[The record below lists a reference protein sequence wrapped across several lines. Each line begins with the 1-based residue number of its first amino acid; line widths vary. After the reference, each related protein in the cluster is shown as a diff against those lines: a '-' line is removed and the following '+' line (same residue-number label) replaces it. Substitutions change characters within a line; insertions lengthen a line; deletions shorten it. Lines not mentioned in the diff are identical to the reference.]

1 MISKINMF
9 LLPKVKYIKN
19 TSKIK
24 LHFKYIELDMTIY
37 PYKQRDV
44 GYFKMLFVIMRGF
57 PLENNKKSVEGII
70 TSN

>member
-1 MISKINMF
+1 MNLEGDGVIYDQQN
-9 LLPKVKYIKN
+9 KYVKN

-57 PLENNKKSVEGII
+57 PLENNKKECRRYHYI
-70 TSN
+70 